1 MATWRSYVSK
11 LSVRDAGPCIS
22 CTAASEHATDPTE
35 IWGLEKKAGMGR
47 GVSAEGPIER
57 GSQERE
63 AAPGSSG
70 AAWGLIGF
78 SFEPSSQ
85 TCPERDPWLCWGSIP
100 GTTPSHMMQASV
112 VHVSLGTTAGGCPC

>member
-47 GVSAEGPIER
+47 GVSAGAEAVRTESQKRGEKEMDAGWWVGGAAAGMWRACHRAER
-57 GSQERE
+57 GRRE
-63 AAPGSSG
+63 P
-70 AAWGLIGF
+70 
-78 SFEPSSQ
+78 
-85 TCPERDPWLCWGSIP
+85 
-100 GTTPSHMMQASV
+100 
-112 VHVSLGTTAGGCPC
+112 